1 MPTFLTRIETKHIS
15 FMLNILVSLFFITVL
30 MFKKG
35 YSYVPMT
42 LGGISVIYLLLYIFK
57 FKKKWVLDKD
67 DKWLI
72 FAFLAYFATFVMSAV
87 VHGDGFREVDNPS
100 RVLLFIP
107 LILLFS
113 QFPINTKILFHAI
126 PIGSAITGI
135 LAIYQKF
142 SLKLGRPF
150 PEVMSIQAG
159 DIAMTLGTLTLAIAI
174 YLSINKKYKVAIL
187 YFVFAFLGMYSSILT
202 LTRGAWLTLI
212 VTLPLL
218 LWFYRKQINKKLIA
232 ISSLCFIAFISLGI
246 STNPMVKQRV
256 NIITNEINLYF
267 TKKNAMTSVGARLEM
282 WKGTL
287 LAVQEKPILG
297 WGSQG
302 YNRFKQEL
310 VKKGQAHKIITT
322 FTSEHNQY
330 LDTLA
335 KRGLVGLIALLSIF
349 FVPFIYFY
357 KKYKENEIS
366 QSIAVLG
373 FIHITTVM
381 VYCLTQS
388 FFLHNSGSIFYF
400 FGLVVLYCAI
410 KHQKNQDI

>member
-57 FKKKWVLDKD
+57 FKKKWELDKD

-72 FAFLAYFATFVMSAV
+72 LAFLAYFSTFVMSAI
-87 VHGDGFREVDNPS
+87 VHGDGFRIIDNPS

-113 QFPINTKILFHAI
+113 QFPINQKVLLHAI
-126 PIGSAITGI
+126 PIGSVVTGL

-142 SLKLGRPF
+142 ALNLERPF
-150 PEVMSIQAG
+150 PEIMSIQAG
-159 DIAMTLGTLTLAIAI
+159 DIAMTLGTLSLAITT
-174 YLSINKKYKVAIL
+174 YLVYNKQYKIALL
-187 YFVFAFLGMYSSILT
+187 YLIFSFLGMYSSILT
-202 LTRGAWLTLI
+202 LTRGAWITVI
-212 VTLPLL
+212 VTLPLIFL
-218 LWFYRKQINKKLIA
+218 LYKKKLNIKL
-232 ISSLCFIAFISLGI
+232 IIVGLISLIALI
-246 STNPMVKQRV
+246 SFSLSSPFVKERA
-256 NIITNEINLYF
+256 NLISIEIHDYF
-267 TKKNAMTSVGARLEM
+267 EHNNSTSSIGARLDM
-282 WKGTL
+282 WKATI
-287 LAVQEKPILG
+287 LAAQEKPILG
-297 WGSQG
+297 WGYKGYSQ
-302 YNRFKQEL
+302 FKKEL
-310 VKKGQAHKIITT
+310 AEKGIANPIITT

-357 KKYKENEIS
+357 KKYKENEIN

-381 VYCLTQS
+381 VYCLAQS
-388 FFLHNSGSIFYF
+388 FFSHNSGSIFYF
-400 FGLVVLYCAI
+400 FGLVIFYCTL
-410 KHQKNQDI
+410 KHQKAQNI

>member
-1 MPTFLTRIETKHIS
+1 MPTFLTKIETKHIS

-72 FAFLAYFATFVMSAV
+72 FAFLAYFATFVMSAI
-87 VHGDGFREVDNPS
+87 VHGDGFRVIDNPS
-100 RVLLFIP
+100 RILLFIP

-113 QFPINTKILFHAI
+113 QFPINQKVLLHAI
-126 PIGSAITGI
+126 PIGSAVTGL

-142 SLKLGRPF
+142 ALNLERPF
-150 PEVMSIQAG
+150 PEIMSIQAG
-159 DIAMTLGTLTLAIAI
+159 DIAMTLGTLSLAITT
-174 YLSINKKYKVAIL
+174 YLVYNKQYKIALL
-187 YFVFAFLGMYSSILT
+187 YLIFSFLGMYSSILT
-202 LTRGAWLTLI
+202 LTRGAWITVI
-212 VTLPLL
+212 VTLPLIFL
-218 LWFYRKQINKKLIA
+218 LYKKKLNIKLIIVGLISLIA
-232 ISSLCFIAFISLGI
+232 LISFSLSSPFVKERANLISIEIHDYFEHNNSISSI
-246 STNPMVKQRV
+246 
-256 NIITNEINLYF
+256 
-267 TKKNAMTSVGARLEM
+267 GARLDM
-282 WKGTL
+282 WKGTI
-287 LAVQEKPILG
+287 LAAQEKPILG
-297 WGSQG
+297 WGYKGYSQ
-302 YNRFKQEL
+302 FKKEL
-310 VKKGQAHKIITT
+310 AEKGIANPIITT

-357 KKYKENEIS
+357 KKYKENEIN

-388 FFLHNSGSIFYF
+388 FFSHNSGSIFYF
-400 FGLVVLYCAI
+400 FGLVIFYCAL
-410 KHQKNQDI
+410 KHQKTQSI

>member
-72 FAFLAYFATFVMSAV
+72 FAFLAYFSTFVMSAI
-87 VHGDGFREVDNPS
+87 VHGDGFRVIDNPS

-113 QFPINTKILFHAI
+113 QFPINQKVLLHAI
-126 PIGSAITGI
+126 PIGSAVTGL

-142 SLKLGRPF
+142 ALNLWIPF
-150 PEVMSIQAG
+150 PEIMSIQAG
-159 DIAMTLGTLTLAIAI
+159 DIAMTLGTLSLAITT
-174 YLSINKKYKVAIL
+174 YLVYNKQYKIALL
-187 YFVFAFLGMYSSILT
+187 YLIFSFLGMYSSILT
-202 LTRGAWLTLI
+202 LTRGAWITVI
-212 VTLPLL
+212 VTLPLIFL
-218 LWFYRKQINKKLIA
+218 LYKKKLNIKL
-232 ISSLCFIAFISLGI
+232 IIVGLISLIALI
-246 STNPMVKQRV
+246 SFSLSSPFVKERTNL
-256 NIITNEINLYF
+256 ISIEIHDYF
-267 TKKNAMTSVGARLEM
+267 EHNNSTSSIGARLDM
-282 WKGTL
+282 WKSTI
-287 LAVQEKPILG
+287 LAAQEKPILG
-297 WGSQG
+297 WGYKGYSQ
-302 YNRFKQEL
+302 FKKEL
-310 VKKGQAHKIITT
+310 AEKGIANPIITT

-357 KKYKENEIS
+357 KKYKENEKN

-373 FIHITTVM
+373 FIHIATVM
-381 VYCLTQS
+381 IYCLTQS
-388 FFLHNSGSIFYF
+388 FFSHNSGNIFYF